1 MSNLDIV
8 IIALKNIKRNKVKF
22 LLTCLSICVGI
33 SSVMIITTIGDIGKT
48 LINTEVSSMGIDGLS
63 ITSKYSS
70 VDLNIDLI
78 EKINNNFEIVSAM
91 PVVSTFASY
100 DSKTENSQAVLWG
113 VDDSL
118 YQTLQVNHLFGEEFS
133 QNDVNFSSKVAII
146 DETTANNIYKR
157 TNVVGK
163 EIMVSIDGKNEYFE
177 IKAVISDQKA
187 MLDSFFGEYSPSFIY
202 IPYTL
207 LQNIKGKSDLS
218 QVAIRADGDLE
229 ELKENIEYYIDKN
242 EKYSGNLSVQN
253 ISSYLD
259 EIGNITGYV
268 TIVLAFIAGISM
280 IVAGIGV
287 LNMMLSSTIERKKEI
302 GIYMALGASNKNVG
316 KIFLAESIGICLFS
330 GVLGVIISLI
340 IVYLGTIIVGVPFV
354 INIRNIA
361 IIELIAISCGVF
373 AGIIPAKKAS
383 KMNPIDVLRE

>member
-330 GVLGVIISLI
+330 GILGVIIGLLT
-340 IVYLGTIIVGVPFV
+340 VYIGTILLGISFS
-354 INIRNIA
+354 INLKSII
-361 IIELIAISCGVF
+361 IIEITSGVCGVV
-373 AGIIPAKKAS
+373 AGIIPAVKAS